1 MAAQPTGPPL
11 AADVLVVSNREP
23 YEHVHGED
31 GVAVNRSAGGL
42 STALDALLSRSGGD
56 WLAWG
61 SGDADFAVADDA
73 GRVAVPPAD
82 PAYTLHRLDLPADLI
97 TGYYEGYSN
106 QVLWPLA
113 HGATDHVAPDP
124 AFWDAYEA
132 VNERFAAAADRVAD
146 GGTVVWFQD
155 YHLSLA
161 PRMLR
166 EGDGGR
172 RTLAQ
177 FWHVPWP
184 TAGDFEQCP
193 HPAAHLDGLLAND
206 VLGFHTEG
214 YLGNFADCV
223 ERWLP
228 SATVD
233 RPAGRV
239 RYRGGTTALH
249 ATPAGVDPASVA
261 ADAATDQAAAF
272 ADSLRAD
279 HPLGDRVAVSVDR
292 LDYTKGVVERLR
304 AFERLWT
311 RRPDL
316 REAVSLLQK
325 VTPTREGIAAYR
337 EYADR
342 VEAAVDRVNGRFGT
356 DDWQPVVH
364 LDRTLDREELA
375 GVYRLGDVCVV
386 SPRRDGLNLVAEEYV
401 AAVDDGVLVLSEF
414 AGVSEVLGDDALL
427 VDPDDPDGFADVLA
441 RAFEVPPGERRRRL
455 DGLRAAVEDNTVG
468 DWTSG
473 QFRAIRS
480 AAPVQSD

>member
-11 AADVLVVSNREP
+11 ADDVLVVSNREP
-23 YEHVHGED
+23 YEHVHEDD
-31 GVAVNRSAGGL
+31 GVTVTRSAGGL

-61 SGDADFAVADDA
+61 SGDADFAVADEA

-82 PAYTLHRLDLPADLI
+82 PAYTLHRLDLPAEMVA
-97 TGYYEGYSN
+97 GYYGGYSN

-113 HGATDHVAPDP
+113 HGETDHVDP
-124 AFWDAYEA
+124 EAAFWDAYEA
-132 VNERFAAAADRVAD
+132 VNERFATAADRVAAE
-146 GGTVVWFQD
+146 GTVVWFQD

-166 EGDGGR
+166 DGDGGR

-184 TAGDFEQCP
+184 AAGDFEHCP
-193 HPAAHLDGLLAND
+193 NPEAHLDGLLAND
-206 VLGFHTEG
+206 VLGFHIGG
-214 YLGNFADCV
+214 YLENFADCV

-228 SATVD
+228 SASVD
-233 RPAGRV
+233 RAAGRV
-239 RYRGGTTALH
+239 RYRGGKTALH
-249 ATPAGVDPASVA
+249 ATPAGVDPESVA
-261 ADAATDQAAAF
+261 ADAASERAAAF
-272 ADSLRAD
+272 ADGLRERHA
-279 HPLGDRVAVSVDR
+279 LADRVAVSVDR
-292 LDYTKGVVERLR
+292 LDYTKGVVERMR

-316 REAVSLLQK
+316 REEVSLLQK
-325 VTPTREGIAAYR
+325 ATPTREGIAAYR

-342 VEAAVDRVNGRFGT
+342 VERAVDRVNGRFGT

-364 LDRTLDREELA
+364 LDRTLDREEIA
-375 GVYRLGDVCVV
+375 GIYRLGDVCVV

-401 AAVDDGVLVLSEF
+401 AAADDGVLVLSEF
-414 AGVSEVLGDDALL
+414 AGVSEVFGDDALL
-427 VDPDDPDGFADVLA
+427 VDPYDLDGFADALA
-441 RAFEVPPGERRRRL
+441 RAFNVPRAERQRRL
-455 DGLRAAVEDNTVG
+455 DALRGAVEDNTVA
-468 DWTSG
+468 DWTAG

-480 AAPVQSD
+480 AAPMQSD